1 MSDNRPWFYG
11 LFQGYVWQPTL
22 ILFFVSGICLTTD
35 LDFMFCFRDMSDN
48 RPWFYA
54 LFQGYVWQPTLIL
67 CFVSGICLTT
77 DLDLCFVSRIYLTTI
92 LILCFVLGICLTTH
106 LDCMLCF
113 RDMSENDIDFMFC
126 FMDMS
131 DNGPGFYVLFQG
143 YVWQPTLILCFVSGI
158 CLTTDLDFMF
168 HMNNGRY
175 PRECDFG
182 RFKFWL
188 QSNTWQ
194 TIKKLGGS
202 MSNTGN
208 NIRYRRSLELFDIYK
223 IKTKV

>member
-1 MSDNRPWFYG
+1 MSAGIPLTWCWTTIQPIKLHHSKALWRMLVLFQGYVWRGPWFYV
-11 LFQGYVWQPTL
+11 LFQGYVWQPIL

-54 LFQGYVWQPTLIL
+54 
-67 CFVSGICLTT
+67 
-77 DLDLCFVSRIYLTTI
+77 
-92 LILCFVLGICLTTH
+92 
-106 LDCMLCF
+106 
-113 RDMSENDIDFMFC
+113 
-126 FMDMS
+126 
-131 DNGPGFYVLFQG
+131 LFQG

>member
-1 MSDNRPWFYG
+1 MSAGIPLTWC
-11 LFQGYVWQPTL
+11 WTTIQPIKL
-22 ILFFVSGICLTTD
+22 HHSKALKDFCFISGICLTTD
-35 LDFMFCFRDMSDN
+35 LDFIF
-48 RPWFYA
+48 
-54 LFQGYVWQPTLIL
+54 
-67 CFVSGICLTT
+67 FVLGICLTT
-77 DLDLCFVSRIYLTTI
+77 DLDF
-92 LILCFVLGICLTTH
+92 
-106 LDCMLCF
+106 MLCF
-113 RDMSENDIDFMFC
+113 RDMSDNDIDFMFC
-126 FMDMS
+126 FMDMF
-131 DNGPGFYVLFQG
+131 DNQPWFYVLFQE
-143 YVWQPTLILCFVSGI
+143 YVWQRTLILCFVSGI

-223 IKTKV
+223 LKTKV

>member
-1 MSDNRPWFYG
+1 MFCFRDIYVWQRTLILCFASAICLTTDLDFMFCFSDMSDNRSWFYV
-11 LFQGYVWQPTL
+11 LFQGYVWQWIL
-22 ILFFVSGICLTTD
+22 ISCFVLGICLTTD
-35 LDFMFCFRDMSDN
+35 LDFMFCFRDMSGN
-48 RPWFYA
+48 RSWFYA
-54 LFQGYVWQPTLIL
+54 LFQGYVWQPI
-67 CFVSGICLTT
+67 
-77 DLDLCFVSRIYLTTI
+77 
-92 LILCFVLGICLTTH
+92 
-106 LDCMLCF
+106 
-113 RDMSENDIDFMFC
+113 
-126 FMDMS
+126 
-131 DNGPGFYVLFQG
+131 
-143 YVWQPTLILCFVSGI
+143 LILCFVSGI

-194 TIKKLGGS
+194 TVKKLGGS

-223 IKTKV
+223 LKTKV

>member
-1 MSDNRPWFYG
+1 MHHSKALKDFCFISG
-11 LFQGYVWQPTL
+11 ICLTTDLDF
-22 ILFFVSGICLTTD
+22 IIFVSGICLTTE

-48 RPWFYA
+48 
-54 LFQGYVWQPTLIL
+54 
-67 CFVSGICLTT
+67 
-77 DLDLCFVSRIYLTTI
+77 
-92 LILCFVLGICLTTH
+92 
-106 LDCMLCF
+106 
-113 RDMSENDIDFMFC
+113 DIDFMFC
-126 FMDMS
+126 FMDMF
-131 DNGPGFYVLFQG
+131 DNQPWFYVLFQE
-143 YVWQPTLILCFVSGI
+143 YVWQRTLILCFVSGI